1 MLFDYE
7 CFLRLLNSINMNKR
21 VKEDCNARRIKNVF
35 FIERERKKEGKKK
48 ELMKTIN
55 KKEAEEIY
63 SNDRIS
69 PLIL

>member
-35 FIERERKKEGKKK
+35 FIERERKKGRK
-48 ELMKTIN
+48 EKGIN
-55 KKEAEEIY
+55 E
-63 SNDRIS
+63 NDK
-69 PLIL
+69 

>member
-1 MLFDYE
+1 
-7 CFLRLLNSINMNKR
+7 MNKR

-69 PLIL
+69 PLIP